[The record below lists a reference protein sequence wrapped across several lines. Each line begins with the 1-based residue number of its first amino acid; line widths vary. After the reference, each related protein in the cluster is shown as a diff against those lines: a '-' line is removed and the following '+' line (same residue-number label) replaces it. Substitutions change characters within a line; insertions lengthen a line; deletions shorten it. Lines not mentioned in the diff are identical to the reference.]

1 MPFQS
6 IAQNAWG
13 HTKAG
18 TEALGGAAKV
28 KEWEGATD
36 YSHLPQHKAKGG
48 LVKPGGNT
56 EVMPAAPKGAGLRDG
71 HFAQGGAV
79 GEGDTRWTKKEPQA
93 RGELGQFLGTV
104 DRFTGGRQV
113 AGDGPAEASE
123 EYWEKPAGVGHTD
136 ADDQGDTKCQPAIKP
151 RKAGR
156 YNNEVTGPDDVKKD
170 PFWRT
175 AR

>member
-1 MPFQS
+1 MHGGAP
-6 IAQNAWG
+6 
-13 HTKAG
+13 KAG

-123 EYWEKPAGVGHTD
+123 EYWEKPDGIGHTD
-136 ADDQGDTKCQPAIKP
+136 AVTAGIRSPSQPLN
-151 RKAGR
+151 RQKASGQR
-156 YNNEVTGPDDVKKD
+156 
-170 PFWRT
+170 
-175 AR
+175 